1 MTADGKV
8 SKTTAVCTKSATSTT
23 SGWLGR
29 ESRKIYEETGASR
42 TRTKSS
48 SRGSFPSER
57 FDKTHIS
64 RLEEKE
70 KKRNEREKMC
80 SRPLVFLVA
89 NDRSRERREKK
100 KTTRRHYFIR

>member
-8 SKTTAVCTKSATSTT
+8 SKTMAACTKSATSTT

-57 FDKTHIS
+57 FDKTHPS

-70 KKRNEREKMC
+70 KKKKGKDVLSSSRFPRRKRSFEREG
-80 SRPLVFLVA
+80 
-89 NDRSRERREKK
+89 EKK

>member
-8 SKTTAVCTKSATSTT
+8 SKTTAACTKSATSTT

-64 RLEEKE
+64 RRRKRKE
-70 KKRNEREKMC
+70 KKRKEREVLSS
-80 SRPLVFLVA
+80 SRFPRRK
-89 NDRSRERREKK
+89 RSFEREEREEEDN
-100 KTTRRHYFIR
+100 T